1 MTKATDWESNAPLV
15 IAHRGASAYAPENT
29 IAAFNRAVAIG
40 ADAIELDAR
49 LTRDGVI
56 VVMHDDTIDRTTDGT
71 GLLRRCSYDEL
82 QILDAGSSFSSS
94 FKGERVPTLEQVL
107 QEMGGSVLINVELA
121 NSSSPWNSLPD
132 RVIRLVE
139 KLNLIDRVLISSFN
153 PIALR
158 RTRSL
163 NDEIKIGLLIHGRV
177 PALVRSTLKFLVPHE
192 YIHPHESLIR
202 NVRARW
208 DRKINVW
215 TVNDE
220 NRMRE
225 LLTSGIAGIITDVPD
240 VAIRVRSEVLGEL

>member
-56 VVMHDDTIDRTTDGT
+56 VVMH
-71 GLLRRCSYDEL
+71 CSYDEL